1 MSGDRAGTER
11 GQRHRDW
18 KEGLQGKGPHLED
31 LKAGDIQDAQE
42 GGTLPWA
49 SVQGAVE
56 PQNQPAEEALVGSF
70 GQSLQ
75 GEVSLQGKMHSKA
88 QPM

>member
-1 MSGDRAGTER
+1 MRGRTDGTRR
-11 GQRHRDW
+11 GGG
-18 KEGLQGKGPHLED
+18 EGQQGNSAHLED
-31 LKAGDIQDAQE
+31 LKARNVQDAQE

-49 SVQGAVE
+49 SIQGTVE
-56 PQNQPAEEALVGSF
+56 PQNQPAEQALVRSF

-75 GEVSLQGKMHSKA
+75 RKVSLQGRSQSEA